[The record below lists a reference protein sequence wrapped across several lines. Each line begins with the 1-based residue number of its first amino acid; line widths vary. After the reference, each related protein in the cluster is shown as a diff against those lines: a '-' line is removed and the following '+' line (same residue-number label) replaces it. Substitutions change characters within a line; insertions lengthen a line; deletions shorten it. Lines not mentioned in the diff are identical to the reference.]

1 MSFISNMK
9 KDRDIMLDKIG
20 IDSVDELFKDV
31 PSGKRFPEVDMP
43 LALSEPEILH
53 ELSKMSA
60 ANASAECYDWFLGGG
75 IYNHFVPSVVGAL
88 ISRGEF
94 LTAYTPY
101 QPEVSQGTLSAIF
114 EYQTMI
120 SELTGMEVVN
130 ASHYDGATA
139 LAEAAIMSVRSTR
152 KRNRVV
158 IAPGLH
164 PEYLEVI
171 KTYLQGLDIE
181 LSEGIPDDKTA
192 GYIVQNP
199 TFTGEIIDVQAE
211 SDKAHEAGALLIV
224 HTDPIALGILES
236 PGACGADIVTAEGQ
250 CLGVGMNFGGPLL
263 GIFATT
269 AKHIRK
275 MPGRIIGETVD
286 QCGIKGCVLTFAARE
301 QHIRREKATSNIC
314 SNQGLAALSAAIYL
328 AAMGKSGFKKVAELC
343 WHKAH
348 YAAGEIGKIKGF
360 SIKTKGNFFKEFL
373 VETPIPAEELFGKLK
388 DKYIMAGLPLS
399 RLKENHKNEMLICVT
414 EVNGKN
420 QIDRLVSA
428 LKEVTA

>member
-1 MSFISNMK
+1 MSFMSNMK
-9 KDRDIMLDKIG
+9 KDRDIMLEKIG
-20 IDSVDELFKDV
+20 MNSVEQLFKDV
-31 PSGKRFPEVDMP
+31 PADKRFPSISMDP
-43 LALSEPEILH
+43 ALSEPEILL

-60 ANASAECYDWFLGGG
+60 KNASSECYDWFLGGG
-75 IYNHFVPSVVGAL
+75 IYNHFVPSVISAL
-88 ISRGEF
+88 TSRGEF

-101 QPEVSQGTLSAIF
+101 QPEVSQGTLEAIF

-120 SELTGMEVVN
+120 SEITGMEVVN

-152 KRNRVV
+152 KRNKVV

-171 KTYLQGLDIE
+171 KTYFQGLNIE
-181 LSEGIPDDKTA
+181 LSMGEVDENTA
-192 GYIVQNP
+192 GYVVQNP
-199 TFTGEIIDVQAE
+199 TFTGEILDVKAQAG
-211 SDKAHEAGALLIV
+211 KAHDMGALLIV
-224 HTDPIALGILES
+224 HTDPLALGILES

-250 CLGVGMNFGGPLL
+250 CLGVGMNFGGPCL

-275 MPGRIIGETVD
+275 MPGRIIGETSD
-286 QCGIKGCVLTFAARE
+286 LGGTKGCVLTFAARE

-328 AAMGKSGFKKVAELC
+328 AAVGKSGFKKIARLC

-348 YAAGEIGKIKGF
+348 YAAEEISRIKGY
-360 SIKTKGNFFKEFL
+360 SLKTQGNFFKEFL
-373 VETPIPAEELFGKLK
+373 VETPIPSEEVFRQLQE
-388 DKYIMAGLPLS
+388 KYIMAGLPLS
-399 RLKENHKNEMLICVT
+399 RFPGGNENELLICVT
-414 EVNGKN
+414 EMNSKK
-420 QIDRLVSA
+420 QIDRLVAA
-428 LKEVTA
+428 LKEVKI

>member
-20 IDSVDELFKDV
+20 IDSVEELFKDV

-43 LALSEPEILH
+43 LALSEPEILL

-60 ANASAECYDWFLGGG
+60 RNASAECYDWFLGGG
-75 IYNHFVPSVVGAL
+75 IYNHFVPSVIGAL

-152 KRNRVV
+152 KRHKVV

-164 PEYLEVI
+164 PEYREVI
-171 KTYLQGLDIE
+171 ETYLQGLDIE
-181 LSEGIPDDKTA
+181 LSDGDLDDKTA

-199 TFTGEIIDVQAE
+199 TFTGEIIDVKVEAE
-211 SDKAHEAGALLIV
+211 KAHEAGTLLIV

-275 MPGRIIGETVD
+275 MPGRIIGETID
-286 QCGIKGCVLTFAARE
+286 QCGVKGCVLTFAARE

-328 AAMGKSGFKKVAELC
+328 AAVGKSGFKKVAELC

-348 YAAGEIGKIKGF
+348 YAALEIDKIKGF

-373 VETPIPAEELFGKLK
+373 VETPIPAEELFEKLK
-388 DKYIMAGLPLS
+388 DKYILAGLPLS
-399 RLKENHKNEMLICVT
+399 RFKDGNKNEMLVCVT
-414 EVNGKN
+414 EVNSKK

-428 LKEVTA
+428 MKEVAV

>member
-1 MSFISNMK
+1 MSFLSNMK
-9 KDRDIMLDKIG
+9 KDRDIMLEKIG
-20 IDSVDELFKDV
+20 INSVDELFSDV
-31 PSGKRFPEVDMP
+31 PEDKRFPEIHMP
-43 LALSEPEILH
+43 PALSEPEILL
-53 ELSKMSA
+53 ELSRMSA
-60 ANASAECYDWFLGGG
+60 KNASAECYDWFLGGG
-75 IYNHFVPSVVGAL
+75 VYNHFVPSVVPAL
-88 ISRGEF
+88 TSRGEF

-101 QPEVSQGTLSAIF
+101 QPEVSQGTLEAIF

-120 SELTGMEVVN
+120 SELTGMDVVN

-152 KRNRVV
+152 KRDKVV

-171 KTYLQGLDIE
+171 QTYFQGLDIE
-181 LSEGIPDDKTA
+181 LSTGEIDENTA

-199 TFTGEIIDVQAE
+199 TFTGEILDIKAE
-211 SDKAHEAGALLIV
+211 ARKAHDRGALLIV
-224 HTDPIALGILES
+224 HTDPIALGVLEA
-236 PGACGADIVTAEGQ
+236 PGVCGADIVTAEGQ
-250 CLGVGMNFGGPLL
+250 GLGVGMNFGGPLL

-286 QCGIKGCVLTFAARE
+286 LGGAKGCVLTFAARE

-328 AAMGKSGFKKVAELC
+328 ATLGKSGFKKVAELC

-348 YAAGEIGKIKGF
+348 YAAKEIGKIKGF
-360 SIKTKGNFFKEFL
+360 SIKTKGDFFKEFL
-373 VETPIPAEELFGKLK
+373 IETPIPAEDIYAKLK
-388 DKYIMAGLPLS
+388 EKYILAGLPLS
-399 RLKENHKNEMLICVT
+399 RFKGGNDNDLLVCVT
-414 EVNGKN
+414 EVNSKK
-420 QIDRLVSA
+420 QIDRLVEA
-428 LKEVTA
+428 LKVVAL